1 MQEPLDRATEEMME
15 AVGPKM
21 LRHMGTQLESLQNVI
36 ALNPADQEVTDV
48 LGKDAT
54 PTEQEAYRQGHQS
67 GWFKGALA
75 FGCAALAG
83 LAVLNVALSSGSK
96 PGRATSAGV
105 KSQSQTMRVRS
116 TASGSSVWIT
126 T

>member
-1 MQEPLDRATEEMME
+1 MPESLDRVTEEMME
-15 AVGPKM
+15 AVGPKI
-21 LRHMGTQLESLQNVI
+21 LRQMGSQLENLQNVI
-36 ALNPADQEVTDV
+36 ALNLADQEITDV

-83 LAVLNVALSSGSK
+83 LAVLNVALSGGSK
-96 PGRATSAGV
+96 PGPKALLKDNS
-105 KSQSQTMRVRS
+105 
-116 TASGSSVWIT
+116 
-126 T
+126 

>member
-1 MQEPLDRATEEMME
+1 MQEPLDRVTEEMME
-15 AVGPKM
+15 AVGPK
-21 LRHMGTQLESLQNVI
+21 LFQSLGSQLESLQNVI

-54 PTEQEAYRQGHQS
+54 PTEQGAYRQGHQS

-83 LAVLNVALSSGSK
+83 LAVLNVALSGGSK
-96 PGRATSAGV
+96 PGPKALLKNNS
-105 KSQSQTMRVRS
+105 
-116 TASGSSVWIT
+116 
-126 T
+126 

>member
-1 MQEPLDRATEEMME
+1 MQEPLDRVAEEMME

-21 LRHMGTQLESLQNVI
+21 LRHVGSQLETLQNVI
-36 ALNPADQEVTDV
+36 ALNPADQEVTDA

-54 PTEQEAYRQGHQS
+54 LTEQQAYRQGHQS

-83 LAVLNVALSSGSK
+83 LAVLNVALSGGSK
-96 PGRATSAGV
+96 PGPKALLKDNS
-105 KSQSQTMRVRS
+105 
-116 TASGSSVWIT
+116 
-126 T
+126 

>member
-1 MQEPLDRATEEMME
+1 MQEPLDRVTDDMME

-21 LRHMGTQLESLQNVI
+21 LKHMGSQLESLQNVI
-36 ALNPADQEVTDV
+36 ALNPADQEITDA

-54 PTEQEAYRQGHQS
+54 LPEQEAYRLGHQS

-83 LAVLNVALSSGSK
+83 LAVLNVALSGGSK
-96 PGRATSAGV
+96 PGPKALLKNNS
-105 KSQSQTMRVRS
+105 
-116 TASGSSVWIT
+116 
-126 T
+126 

>member
-1 MQEPLDRATEEMME
+1 MQEPLDRATEELME
-15 AVGPKM
+15 AGPKM
-21 LRHMGTQLESLQNVI
+21 LRQMGSQLEGLQNVI

-83 LAVLNVALSSGSK
+83 LAVLNVALSGGSK
-96 PGRATSAGV
+96 PGPKALLKDNS
-105 KSQSQTMRVRS
+105 
-116 TASGSSVWIT
+116 
-126 T
+126 

>member
-1 MQEPLDRATEEMME
+1 MQEPLDRITEEMME
-15 AVGPKM
+15 AGPKM
-21 LRHMGTQLESLQNVI
+21 LRQMGSQLESLQNVI

-83 LAVLNVALSSGSK
+83 LAVLNVALSGGSK
-96 PGRATSAGV
+96 PGPKALL
-105 KSQSQTMRVRS
+105 KD
-116 TASGSSVWIT
+116 SS
-126 T
+126 

>member
-1 MQEPLDRATEEMME
+1 MQEPLDRVAEEMME

-21 LRHMGTQLESLQNVI
+21 LRHMGSQLETLQNVI
-36 ALNPADQEVTDV
+36 ALNPADQEVTDA

-54 PTEQEAYRQGHQS
+54 LTEQQAYRQGHQS

-83 LAVLNVALSSGSK
+83 LAVLNVALSGGSK
-96 PGRATSAGV
+96 PGPKALLKDNS
-105 KSQSQTMRVRS
+105 
-116 TASGSSVWIT
+116 
-126 T
+126 

>member
-1 MQEPLDRATEEMME
+1 MPEPLDRITEEMME
-15 AVGPKM
+15 AGPKM
-21 LRHMGTQLESLQNVI
+21 LRQMGSQLESLQNVI
-36 ALNPADQEVTDV
+36 ALNPADQEVTEV

-83 LAVLNVALSSGSK
+83 LAVLNVALSGGSK
-96 PGRATSAGV
+96 PGPKGLLKDNS
-105 KSQSQTMRVRS
+105 
-116 TASGSSVWIT
+116 
-126 T
+126 

>member
-1 MQEPLDRATEEMME
+1 MPEPLDRIAEEMME

-21 LRHMGTQLESLQNVI
+21 LRQMGGQLENLQNVI
-36 ALNPADQEVTDV
+36 ALNPPDQEVTDV

-83 LAVLNVALSSGSK
+83 LAVLNVALSGGSK
-96 PGRATSAGV
+96 PGPKALL
-105 KSQSQTMRVRS
+105 KD
-116 TASGSSVWIT
+116 SS
-126 T
+126 

>member
-15 AVGPKM
+15 VVGPKM
-21 LRHMGTQLESLQNVI
+21 LRHMGSQLENLQNVI
-36 ALNPADQEVTDV
+36 ALNPAEQEVTDV

-54 PTEQEAYRQGHQS
+54 PKEQEAYRQGHQS

-83 LAVLNVALSSGSK
+83 LAVLNVALSGGSK
-96 PGRATSAGV
+96 PGPKALLKNNS
-105 KSQSQTMRVRS
+105 
-116 TASGSSVWIT
+116 
-126 T
+126 

>member
-1 MQEPLDRATEEMME
+1 MQEPLDRATKEMIE

-21 LRHMGTQLESLQNVI
+21 FRHMGSQLESLQNVI
-36 ALNPADQEVTDV
+36 ALNPGDQEVTDV

-54 PTEQEAYRQGHQS
+54 LTEQEAYRQGHQS

-83 LAVLNVALSSGSK
+83 LAVLNVALSGGSR
-96 PGRATSAGV
+96 PGPKV
-105 KSQSQTMRVRS
+105 LLKDDH
-116 TASGSSVWIT
+116 
-126 T
+126 